1 MSKDHVS
8 DPCSALI
15 YIPQAIAE
23 CAGLSSMRVAKPVAA
38 CRGLTNT
45 ETILLLFVLITYQL
59 VRVSFYL
66 RLSLIISRSSNQ

>member
-15 YIPQAIAE
+15 YFPLAIVE
-23 CAGLSSMRVAKPVAA
+23 CAGLSSMRVAKPAA
-38 CRGLTNT
+38 TRRGFTDT

-59 VRVSFYL
+59 MRVSFYL
-66 RLSLIISRSSNQ
+66 RLSLIISRSSTQ